1 MQAFLETHSQPPETS
16 PQHDIL
22 APVPL
27 QHSHRKQIQSSLPPQ
42 SIHSIPGR
50 PANAQAEAATY
61 NPASHYPPGS
71 QPESHHA
78 HSGHPQ
84 APGQHRSPSPQRPAA
99 AAVPGPS
106 QAMVLSQPPPEA
118 GPSSAPR
125 SRTHSPPNANDMRQ
139 SCRRSP
145 RGHVHFCHDRDDPEE
160 RSLSREHDPHA
171 YGADPSCSGTVV
183 PRHSSLSPS
192 ARAHSP
198 HGALAQRDCGV
209 ALSQGEVTPRRHG
222 RDGASVLGWEDT
234 PESWAEEAP
243 RPRQEARS
251 RSRRATS
258 HRSVRGTTVRASGHS
273 LWLCFC
279 AAPQSHS
286 R

>member
-27 QHSHRKQIQSSLPPQ
+27 QHSQLLNRKQIQSSLPPQ

-71 QPESHHA
+71 QPESHPA

-258 HRSVRGTTVRASGHS
+258 HRSVRGTTVRTSGHS
-273 LWLCFC
+273 L
-279 AAPQSHS
+279 
-286 R
+286 